1 MHEVT
6 SHVCSAASCWIL
18 GRQDLGE
25 DSSSS
30 PGTAW
35 RAGAWSEC
43 GSDGRCQHTQG
54 RWECPALRAP
64 RCSSVLA
71 LRQTGPERRLR
82 QRRPRSQV
90 AARPPQFLQPQ
101 HPDPQP
107 QPIPHYNPELDPG
120 QTQQRKGCN
129 LQLLLS
135 GTENVGP
142 PWSHRSH
149 FLQQSPPLAAAHAL
163 KGNGT
168 WSNLILRGSNPT
180 TREQTSPC
188 QGENSRGAE
197 RRPHT
202 TSSAASGHRNTNH
215 VPCQDDISQHTLRKG
230 MTGVHT
236 KISP

>member
-1 MHEVT
+1 MYRSGADRSWEKTATEAV
-6 SHVCSAASCWIL
+6 
-18 GRQDLGE
+18 Q
-25 DSSSS
+25 S
-30 PGTAW
+30 PGSG
-35 RAGAWSEC
+35 RA
-43 GSDGRCQHTQG
+43 T
-54 RWECPALRAP
+54 
-64 RCSSVLA
+64 SVLA
-71 LRQTGPERRLR
+71 ALIPW
-82 QRRPRSQV
+82 
-90 AARPPQFLQPQ
+90 PQ
-101 HPDPQP
+101 H
-107 QPIPHYNPELDPG
+107 HTTAHHSLALDLG

-149 FLQQSPPLAAAHAL
+149 FLQQSPPLVAAHAL

-202 TSSAASGHRNTNH
+202 TSSAASGHHNTNH